1 MKYSIGLDCG
11 IASVGF
17 AVMELDSNDEPSRII
32 KLGSRIFDKAE
43 NPKDGASLALP
54 RREARG
60 TRRRIRRHN
69 HRMERIRYML
79 VSNGIVSQKELDNL
93 FSGKLEDIYFLRS
106 KALDES
112 LTNEEFARVLIHI
125 AQRRGF
131 KSNRK
136 SDKKDDD
143 TGKLLSAVS
152 ENQITMQENNYR
164 TVGEMFYKDS
174 KYSECKRNKAD
185 SYKATVSR
193 DMIENEARLIF
204 EAQRGFNNDFAD
216 ESIEDKYLSILL
228 SQRPFDLGPGEE
240 SPYAGNQIEKMIGN
254 CSLIEGEKRVP
265 KASYSFQL
273 FSLWQNINHIKIIS
287 QSGESRVL
295 SDSERLSIFNLC
307 HKSPS
312 VNYEKIRKEL
322 DLSTEF
328 FFNSL
333 SYGENEY
340 SEIEKKAK
348 FDYLSCYHQIRKVLD
363 KLNKGYITSL
373 SVEEIN
379 AIGYAFTVFKN
390 DEQIS
395 EELSNKGIE
404 KEAIGILLENI
415 KSFSKFGHISIK
427 ACNMLIPYLEKGLTY
442 DKACEA
448 AGFDFRGHSGFE
460 KSFLLPS
467 VSSELEDITNPVVR
481 RAVSQTI
488 KVVNCIIREQGHS
501 PAYINIELA
510 RELSKTFKERNE
522 IDKKNK
528 ENRAVNERIVK
539 RFAEEFNN
547 PNPTGIDIV
556 KLKLYDEQNGV
567 DPYTQK
573 HFDIT
578 RLFDIGYVDVDHIIP
593 YSISFDDS
601 YNNKV
606 LTFSSENRQK
616 GNRIPLAYLNGKDA
630 DNFKVW
636 VNSTYKNINKRK
648 NLLKEKID
656 ETESF
661 KERNLNDTKYL
672 SKVLFNYINDHLVF
686 EEYKNR
692 KKHVRTVNG
701 AVTAY
706 MRKRWG
712 ITKIREDG
720 DLHHAVDASVIACIT
735 DGMIQR
741 VTNYTKYKEVQYSD
755 NEEAS
760 IVVDNSGE
768 VIDVFPLPYP
778 NFRKELDIRML
789 NDPQR
794 VLRTGLLSN
803 YTPSDIAEVKP
814 CFVSRA
820 PRHKVTG
827 AAHQDTIRSGKEK
840 GYVISKVALSKLKL
854 DKDGEIKDYYNPD
867 SDRLLYNALLQRL
880 REFDGDGS
888 KAFPEGFEFHKPK
901 ADGSEGPIVKKV
913 KLIEKST
920 LNVEAR
926 GELGVADNGS
936 MVRIDI
942 FFVEGEGYYFIPI
955 YVADTVKPELPNKAC
970 VQGKLY
976 ENWKEMR
983 ENDFVFS
990 IYPNDLIRVTAKN
1003 DISMTVTQKDSS
1015 LPQKRTVNNVLLYFI
1030 KAGISTATITVE
1042 DHDGAYAVNS
1052 LGIKTLL
1059 SIEKYTVDPIG
1070 NISKVKNEKRMGFNK
1085 E

>member
-60 TRRRIRRHN
+60 TRRRIRRHH
-69 HRMERIRYML
+69 HRLERIRYML
-79 VSNGIVSQKELDNL
+79 VSDGIISQNELDNL
-93 FSGKLEDIYFLRS
+93 FSGQLEDIYYLRC
-106 KALDES
+106 KALDNS
-112 LTNEEFARVLIHI
+112 LTNEEFARVLIHL

-143 TGKLLSAVS
+143 AGKLLSAVS

-174 KYSECKRNKAD
+174 KYSECKRNKAE

-193 DMIENEARLIF
+193 DMIENEAHLIF
-204 EAQRGFNNDFAD
+204 EAQRGFNNAFAD
-216 ESIEDKYLSILL
+216 ESIEGKYINILL

-254 CSLIEGEKRVP
+254 CSLIDGEKRAP

-287 QSGESRVL
+287 QSGESRGL

-322 DLSTEF
+322 DLSTDF

-333 SYGENEY
+333 SYGENDY

-390 DEQIS
+390 DDQIS
-395 EELSNKGIE
+395 EHLSNNGID
-404 KEAIGILLENI
+404 KEAINILLENI
-415 KSFSKFGHISIK
+415 KSFSKFGHISVK
-427 ACNMLIPYLEKGLTY
+427 ACDMLIPHLEKGLTY

-460 KSFLLPS
+460 KSFLLPA
-467 VSSELEDITNPVVR
+467 VSSELEDITNPIVR

-510 RELSKTFKERNE
+510 RELSKTFQERNDIE
-522 IDKKNK
+522 KKNK
-528 ENRAVNERIVK
+528 ENRAVNERIIK

-573 HFDIT
+573 HFDIS

-616 GNRIPLAYLNGKDA
+616 GNRIPLAYLKEKDA

-656 ETESF
+656 EDESF

-672 SKVLFNYINDHLVF
+672 SKVLYNYINDHLVF

-701 AVTAY
+701 RVTAY

-712 ITKIREDG
+712 ISKIREDG

-741 VTNYTKYKEVQYSD
+741 VTNYSKYRELQYSD
-755 NEEAS
+755 SEEAS
-760 IVVDNSGE
+760 FVVDNNGE
-768 VIDVFPLPYP
+768 IIDTFPLPYP

-789 NDPQR
+789 NDPKR

-803 YTPSDIAEVKP
+803 YSENDIAEVKP

-827 AAHQDTIRSGKEK
+827 AAHQDTIRSGKEQ
-840 GYVISKVALSKLKL
+840 GYVISKVPLSKLKL
-854 DKDGEIKDYYNPD
+854 DSNGEIKNYYNPD

-880 REFDGDGS
+880 REFDGDAS
-888 KAFPEGFEFHKPK
+888 KAFPEGFEFRKPK
-901 ADGSEGPIVKKV
+901 ADGSAGPVVKKV

-926 GELGVADNGS
+926 GEKGVADNGS
-936 MVRIDI
+936 MVRIDV
-942 FFVEGEGYYFIPI
+942 FYVEGEGYYFVPI
-955 YVADTVKPELPNKAC
+955 YVADTVKSELPNKAC
-970 VQGKLY
+970 TRGKIY
-976 ENWKEMR
+976 EEWKEMN
-983 ENDFVFS
+983 EKDFQFS
-990 IYPNDLIRVTAKN
+990 IYPNDLIRVTAKK
-1003 DISMTVTQKDSS
+1003 DIEMSLSQQESS
-1015 LPQKRTVNNVLLYFI
+1015 LPKKCIVNDVFLYYI
-1030 KAGISTATITVE
+1030 NAGISTASICVESQDAAYTVK
-1042 DHDGAYAVNS
+1042 N

-1059 SIEKYTVDPIG
+1059 KIEKYAVDPIG
-1070 NISKVKNEKRMGFNK
+1070 NLSKVKNEKRIGFNK